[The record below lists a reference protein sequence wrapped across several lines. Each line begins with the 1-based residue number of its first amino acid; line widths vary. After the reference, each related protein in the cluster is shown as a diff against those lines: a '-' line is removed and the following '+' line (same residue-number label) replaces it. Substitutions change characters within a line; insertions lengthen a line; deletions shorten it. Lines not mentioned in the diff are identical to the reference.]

1 MKNIITICA
10 SIFLLSGCSTMYTQG
25 FDTYFWTSIPG
36 EERFLFIEG
45 KQKGLIPYLPSA
57 PNCENDSSKQ
67 ACLKE
72 YLPSG
77 NYAIEVRNVS
87 GKVLYEE
94 TLTVKRRGD
103 NVTIGTTTP
112 GKGGKSV
119 RTFKG
124 GCLMEEFAE

>member
-1 MKNIITICA
+1 MKKVLVSCILVV
-10 SIFLLSGCSTMYTQG
+10 LLSGCEVMYTQG

-36 EERFLFIEG
+36 EERFLFIDGE
-45 KQKGLIPYLPSA
+45 KKGLVPYLPSA
-57 PNCENDSSKQ
+57 PSCESDSSKQ

-77 NYAIEVRNVS
+77 NYAIELRDVS
-87 GKVLYEE
+87 GKVFYKEE
-94 TLTVKRRGD
+94 LMVKRQGD

-112 GKGGKSV
+112 GTGGKSV

>member
-1 MKNIITICA
+1 MKKVLIGVVLL
-10 SIFLLSGCSTMYTQG
+10 SLLSGCEVMYTQG

-45 KQKGLIPYLPSA
+45 KQKGLIPYLSSA
-57 PNCENDSSKQ
+57 PNCGNDSSKQ

-77 NYAIEVRNVS
+77 SYAIEVRGVS
-87 GKVLYEE
+87 GKVFYEE
-94 TLTVKRRGD
+94 TLTVRRIGG

-119 RTFKG
+119 RTFEG
-124 GCLMEEFAE
+124 DCLMVEFAE